1 MQKSKGP
8 FGKAFYLCGI
18 KSHTVMKNKF
28 LPLVALAGSLAIVG
42 CSEDEQTPME
52 PGMGMIKGRVTAM
65 LDMTSIAMDNVP
77 QGTGIT
83 FIIDSRDL
91 DKNPDPNFT
100 YDKIITRATV
110 EADGTYEVS
119 LPVGT
124 NPVPVQVVFDDFEF
138 DATLLTTNDQGFQE
152 SVVARTVYKRSN
164 QMLMLTEGQTLVSDF
179 QYNMTNNDFVAS
191 AIMRG
196 TLSATFRDN
205 VGEVNG
211 TNQIDAGTGYNTGN
225 NIPVNG
231 GTGSGMQVNINSVGG
246 NGEVNFFNV
255 TDAGTG
261 YTIGDIVT
269 ISGGNGDATFE
280 VTSVNTEEENVPAG
294 VVLTFITNN
303 GNGQEYK
310 VATDNNGQFFVR
322 LPVSGQ
328 DNITI
333 RFADFET
340 QTTYFENGNFVTGLK
355 IYGRSP
361 VSQSIFEDDIRELDY
376 VMTRFN

>member
-1 MQKSKGP
+1 
-8 FGKAFYLCGI
+8 
-18 KSHTVMKNKF
+18 MKNKSLLLLAFAGLLAF
-28 LPLVALAGSLAIVG
+28 LG
-42 CSEDEQTPME
+42 CSKDVQTPME

-91 DKNPDPNFT
+91 DKNPDPNFI
-100 YDKIITRATV
+100 YDKIITRTTV

-124 NPVPVQVVFDDFEF
+124 NPVPVQVVFDDFEY
-138 DATLLTTNDQGFQE
+138 DATLLTTNDQGFQD
-152 SVVARTVYKRSN
+152 SVVARIVYKRN
-164 QMLMLTEGQTLVSDF
+164 NEMLMLTEGQTLVSDF
-179 QYNMTNNDFVAS
+179 QYNMTNNDFVSS

-196 TLSATFRDN
+196 TLTATFRDN

-211 TNQIDAGTGYNTGN
+211 TNQIDAGTGYNTGS

-255 TDAGTG
+255 SDAGTG

-280 VTSVNTEEENVPAG
+280 VTSINTEEENVPAG

-328 DNITI
+328 DNII
-333 RFADFET
+333 ISFSDFET

-355 IYGRSP
+355 IYGRNP
-361 VSQSIFEDDIRELDY
+361 VNQNVFEDDIRELDF

>member
-28 LPLVALAGSLAIVG
+28 LPLVALAGSLAFVG